1 MSDANVTRNAS
12 VAGNPAAPQVEVMR
26 SYLSR
31 ARGMGAAGSGIHH
44 WWAERVTA
52 IALIPLTIWFVYAV
66 LHLLGAPQPYVHRF
80 VARPV
85 NTVMLLAL
93 VTMTF
98 HHMQLGLQVVMED
111 YIDSQ
116 KWQAIA
122 ILLNKAVAVILGL
135 LCAVSVLRMAF
146 TA

>member
-1 MSDANVTRNAS
+1 MSELKNT
-12 VAGNPAAPQVEVMR
+12 PMQIQVMR
-26 SYLSR
+26 SHLSR
-31 ARGMGAAGSGIHH
+31 ARGVGAAKSGIHH

-52 IALIPLTIWFVYAV
+52 IALVPLTIWFVYAV
-66 LHLLGAPQPYVHRF
+66 LHLLGAPQASVHRF
-80 VARPV
+80 VANPV
-85 NTVMLLAL
+85 NTVLLLAM
-93 VTMTF
+93 VAMTF

-122 ILLNKAVAVILGL
+122 ILLNKAVALLLGL
-135 LCAVSVLRMAF
+135 LCAVSILRMAF

>member
-1 MSDANVTRNAS
+1 MSDANVTRNAHT
-12 VAGNPAAPQVEVMR
+12 AGTTAPKVEVMR

-44 WWAERVTA
+44 WRVERLTA
-52 IALIPLTIWFVYAV
+52 IALVPLTIWFIYAV
-66 LHLLGAPQPYVHRF
+66 LHLLGAPQFAVHRF
-80 VARPV
+80 VANPV
-85 NTVMLLAL
+85 NTVLLLAM

-116 KWQAIA
+116 KWQAVA
-122 ILLNKAVAVILGL
+122 ILLNKAVALILGL
-135 LCAVSVLRMAF
+135 LCAVSILRMAF

>member
-1 MSDANVTRNAS
+1 MAEHAKPGD
-12 VAGNPAAPQVEVMR
+12 PLKIQVMR
-26 SYLSR
+26 SQLGR
-31 ARGMGAAGSGIHH
+31 ARGMGSAKSGTHH

-52 IALIPLTIWFVYAV
+52 IALVPLTLWFIYAV
-66 LHLLGAPQPYVHRF
+66 LHLAGHPQPF
-80 VARPV
+80 VQHWVGHPI
-85 NTVMLLAL
+85 NTVLLLAL
-93 VTMTF
+93 VAMTF

-122 ILLNKAVAVILGL
+122 ILLNKAVALVLGL
-135 LCAVSVLRMAF
+135 LCAVSILRMAF

>member
-1 MSDANVTRNAS
+1 MSDANVTRNA
-12 VAGNPAAPQVEVMR
+12 NPAATPKVEVMR

-31 ARGMGAAGSGIHH
+31 ARGVGAAGSGIHH

-52 IALIPLTIWFVYAV
+52 IALVPLTVWFVYAV
-66 LHLLGAPQPYVHRF
+66 LHLLGAPQPAVHRF
-80 VARPV
+80 VASPV

-93 VTMTF
+93 VAMTF

-122 ILLNKAVAVILGL
+122 ILLNKAVALILGL
-135 LCAVSVLRMAF
+135 LCAVSILRMAF

>member
-1 MSDANVTRNAS
+1 MSDANVTRNA
-12 VAGNPAAPQVEVMR
+12 AGTSPKVEVMR

-52 IALIPLTIWFVYAV
+52 IALVPLTLWFIYAV
-66 LHLLGAPQPYVHRF
+66 LHLLGAPQWAVHRF
-80 VARPV
+80 VANPV
-85 NTVMLLAL
+85 NTVLLLAL
-93 VTMTF
+93 VAMTF

-122 ILLNKAVAVILGL
+122 ILLNKALSLILGL
-135 LCAVSVLRMAF
+135 LCAVSILRMAL

>member
-1 MSDANVTRNAS
+1 MSDANVTRNARTD
-12 VAGNPAAPQVEVMR
+12 VRDVPKVEVMR

-31 ARGMGAAGSGIHH
+31 ARGLGAAGSGIHH

-52 IALIPLTIWFVYAV
+52 IALVPLTLWFVYAV
-66 LHLLGAPQPYVHRF
+66 LHLLGAQQFQVHRF
-80 VARPV
+80 VANPV
-85 NTVMLLAL
+85 NTVLLLAM
-93 VTMTF
+93 TAMTF

-116 KWQAIA
+116 KWQAIG
-122 ILLNKAVAVILGL
+122 ILLNKALALVLGL
-135 LCAVSVLRMAF
+135 LCAVSILRMAF

>member
-1 MSDANVTRNAS
+1 MSELKNTPV
-12 VAGNPAAPQVEVMR
+12 QIQVMR
-26 SYLSR
+26 SQLSR
-31 ARGMGAAGSGIHH
+31 ARGMGAAKSGIHH

-52 IALIPLTIWFVYAV
+52 IALVPLTIWFVYAV
-66 LHLLGAPQPYVHRF
+66 LHLLGAPQASVHRF
-80 VARPV
+80 VASPV
-85 NTVMLLAL
+85 NTVLLLAM
-93 VTMTF
+93 VAMTF

-122 ILLNKAVAVILGL
+122 ILLNKAVALLLGL
-135 LCAVSVLRMAF
+135 LCAVSILRMAF